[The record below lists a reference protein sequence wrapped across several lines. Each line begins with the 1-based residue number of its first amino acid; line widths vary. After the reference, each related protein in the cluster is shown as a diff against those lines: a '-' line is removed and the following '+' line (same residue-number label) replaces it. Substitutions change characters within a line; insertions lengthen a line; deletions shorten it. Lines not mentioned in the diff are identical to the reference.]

1 MLAKWDC
8 GLGSYLLKEAFLLLY
23 HIARNKD
30 PFVKSICVSKMGL
43 HVLFIRLIQD
53 WDFKSLDS
61 FFALLYSTKVGRN
74 EEDKVVPLATQSGS
88 IEVKSYYK
96 ILTGSSSNFFPWTSI
111 WMLKA
116 PSKVFLHLDSC

>member
-30 PFVKSICVSKMGL
+30 PFVKSIRVSKMGL
-43 HVLFIRLIQD
+43 HVQFIRLIQD
-53 WDFKSLDS
+53 YFKSLDS
-61 FFALLYSTKVGRN
+61 FFALLYSTEVGRS
-74 EEDKVVPLATQSGS
+74 EEDKVVQLATQSGS

>member
-30 PFVKSICVSKMGL
+30 PFVKSIRVSKMGL

-53 WDFKSLDS
+53 WDFESLDS
-61 FFALLYSTKVGRN
+61 FFALLYSTEVGRS
-74 EEDKVVPLATQSGS
+74 EEDKVVRLATQSGS

-96 ILTGSSSNFFPWTSI
+96 ILTGSHPEWF
-111 WMLKA
+111 
-116 PSKVFLHLDSC
+116 H

>member
-53 WDFKSLDS
+53 WDFKRLGLQELGFFLCSSL
-61 FFALLYSTKVGRN
+61 FY
-74 EEDKVVPLATQSGS
+74 
-88 IEVKSYYK
+88 
-96 ILTGSSSNFFPWTSI
+96 
-111 WMLKA
+111 
-116 PSKVFLHLDSC
+116 